1 MPVGPPPVETRAGP
15 VQTSLDILPT
25 VSTVSLKT
33 PLHDAHVRLGGRM
46 VEFAGYDMPVQYKG
60 VIAESKAVR
69 EGAGMFDV
77 SHMARLKFT
86 GERVLEYLEWVTAN
100 DVATLGDMQGQ
111 YSMLPNEKGGLVD
124 DIIVY
129 RVNAGEYRMVVNA
142 ANHQKDVAHLRAQN
156 TFGVEIEDYT
166 DRTAMIAVQGPRA
179 AGIVAGLSNKP
190 GPMRDVPFFSVVEC
204 EVAGVPVFAARS
216 GYTGEDGYE
225 LICPAERAEEL
236 WNSLVGA
243 GVEPCGLGARDVLR
257 LEAGLPLYGHELGDD
272 MNPIAAQLGW
282 AIGKTKTFLGSG
294 PIYRAREE
302 GTPTKLRGIR
312 LAGKR
317 LPLPGMKVTVD
328 GREVGEVCSGVFS
341 PTLDCG
347 LAFAYLDASVK
358 LNVPCFLE
366 MRGKLEPGTVVGK
379 RFLKGS

>member
-1 MPVGPPPVETRAGP
+1 
-15 VQTSLDILPT
+15 
-25 VSTVSLKT
+25 
-33 PLHDAHVRLGGRM
+33 M

-86 GERVLEYLEWVTAN
+86 GDRVLEYLEHVTAN
-100 DVATLGDMQGQ
+100 DVAALGDMQGQ
-111 YSMLPNEKGGLVD
+111 YSMLPNESGGLVD
-124 DIIVY
+124 DVIVY
-129 RVNAGEYRMVVNA
+129 RVNPGEYRMVVNA
-142 ANHQKDVAHLRAQN
+142 ANHEKDVAHLRKQN
-156 TFGVEIEDYT
+156 TFGVSMDDYT

-179 AGIVAGLSNKP
+179 AEIVAGLSTKP
-190 GPMRDVPFFSVVEC
+190 DEMKSVPFFSVVEC
-204 EVAGVPVFAARS
+204 EVCGVPVFAARS

-225 LICPAERAEEL
+225 LICPAAQAEAL
-236 WNSLVGA
+236 WNGLMKA

-257 LEAGLPLYGHELGDD
+257 LEAGLPLYGHELNDE

-282 AIGKTKTFLGSG
+282 AIGKSKPFLGSA
-294 PIYRAREE
+294 PIQRAREE

-312 LAGKR
+312 LEGRR
-317 LPLPGMKVTVD
+317 LPLPGMKVSVD
-328 GREVGEVCSGVFS
+328 GRVVGEVCSGVFS

-347 LAFAYLDASVK
+347 LAFAYIDSAVK
-358 LNVPCFLE
+358 LNVPCTLE
-366 MRGKLEPGTVVGK
+366 MRGKQEPATIVGK

>member
-1 MPVGPPPVETRAGP
+1 M
-15 VQTSLDILPT
+15 
-25 VSTVSLKT
+25 STTALKT

-60 VIAESKAVR
+60 VIAESRAVR

-86 GERVLEYLEWVTAN
+86 GERVLEYLEYVTAN
-100 DVATLGDMQGQ
+100 DVAALGDYQGQ
-111 YSMLPNEKGGLVD
+111 YSMLPNERGGLVD

-129 RVNAGEYRMVVNA
+129 RIDAGEYRMVVNA
-142 ANHQKDVAHLRAQN
+142 ANHAKDVAHLKAHN
-156 TFGVEIEDYT
+156 TFGVVIEDYT
-166 DRTAMIAVQGPRA
+166 DQTAMIAVQGPKA
-179 AGIVAGLSNKP
+179 AEIVAGLSSKP
-190 GPMRDVPFFSVVEC
+190 DEMKSVPFFSVVVC
-204 EVAGVPVFAARS
+204 DVAGVACFAARS

-225 LICPAERAEEL
+225 LICPASLAEQL
-236 WNSLVGA
+236 WDALHKA

-257 LEAGLPLYGHELGDD
+257 LEAGLPLYGHELNDD
-272 MNPIAAQLGW
+272 LNPIAAHLGW
-282 AIGKTKTFLGSG
+282 AIGKTKTFLGSEH
-294 PIYRAREE
+294 IYRAREE

-312 LAGKR
+312 LEGKR
-317 LPLPGMKVTVD
+317 LPLPGMKVIVD
-328 GREVGEVCSGVFS
+328 GREAGEVCSGIYS

-366 MRGKLEPGTVVGK
+366 MRGKLEPAMVVGK
-379 RFLKGS
+379 RFLKGT